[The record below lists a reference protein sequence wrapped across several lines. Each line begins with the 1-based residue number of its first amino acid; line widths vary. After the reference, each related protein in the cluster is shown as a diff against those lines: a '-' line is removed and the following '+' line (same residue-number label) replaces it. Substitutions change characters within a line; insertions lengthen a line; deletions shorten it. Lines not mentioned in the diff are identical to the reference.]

1 MAIIVHPGAPN
12 PTHEISLSDGVQ
24 TWGLK
29 LDGGPGALQEIP
41 MTPSTLQFTGGG
53 SKFGDWEPG
62 MSHIEQRTWEGG
74 RGLEDF
80 AEDSTRYYDSMNA
93 WTLTPGRVMPAPQW
107 RFAKGLRES
116 YEELPGNVSWRAL
129 LGNEKYVSA
138 AITVGESGFDVQAA
152 YIWLRRKG
160 SPGVLTA
167 AIYSDSGG
175 EPDEALP
182 NSSQSVSIA
191 DVEDVVSVFQV
202 FDVSQSADLA
212 ADTVYHLVVYASAND
227 NAANHWEV
235 GVYTFGEGA
244 RISVDG
250 ISWSQATYSL
260 YHRIVDA
267 GIKRRMHMFELEGA
281 LYAVDEREDG
291 SAAKLY
297 MNGDRGVQNDSVS
310 GSQSVSNL
318 VDEDKSWVADRWA
331 GAWVRIVSG
340 SGEGQQRLL
349 ESNTADTL
357 VLGADW
363 DVTPDNTTN
372 YVIYA
377 TDEWADITPDSGD
390 QFSAPVSSVVVFND
404 IVAFA
409 QGQAANVLKMR
420 FNAAASPPAHD
431 FDADSNKAD
440 LLYVFYDPDDGA
452 QVWRASNDVK
462 TVSRSNPTLW
472 GINLSFA
479 TAIEIGE
486 DSAPIT
492 RLVDYNYQLW
502 ILKTDS
508 AWVIDKDA
516 NDNDIARKLNLGLS
530 ALRDVR
536 NGLAATVQ
544 KGFLYFSV
552 GHSLGRMYQSSLDDV
567 GPWKGVLR
575 PDKRHGHIG
584 ALLPLGIEWLAVG
597 VDGGDENL
605 SSVLV
610 YDGAGWHELMR
621 GWEMGQRVEGLYW
634 QACPGTRARLWVN
647 VGGELILLEF
657 PKDTLIP
664 LRDRG
669 LAYQHECIIETATI
683 DMGAAR
689 LPKFIKEM
697 SLVSEN
703 LTTGIEVHLDYQ
715 VDDEIG
721 GDKWISAETFYSSPE
736 DTLPINAGDVRA
748 IRLRF
753 RMLTNQ
759 SDVPPIGI
767 ASIVEG
773 FSRTPL
779 KYQWNMRIK
788 LADMQS
794 NKSGG
799 IERDADGFLQWL
811 KDAARQARKVRM
823 RSIWQGMDDVYV
835 IVEPPTLLRQF
846 TNTVTGWWGG
856 SVNITLREA

>member
-1 MAIIVHPGAPN
+1 MTIKVHPGAPN
-12 PTHEISLSDGVQ
+12 PTHEISLTDGVQ

-80 AEDSTRYYDSMNA
+80 AEDNTRFYDSMNA

-116 YEELPGNVSWRAL
+116 YENLPGSVAWRAL
-129 LGNEKYVSA
+129 LGNEKYISA
-138 AITVGESGFDVQAA
+138 AFTVGANDFDAQAA

-160 SPGVLTA
+160 SPGIVTVG
-167 AIYSDSGG
+167 IYSDDNG
-175 EPDEALP
+175 EPDTALA
-182 NSSQSVSIA
+182 NSSDSVSIG
-191 DVEDVVSVFQV
+191 DVDDVVSVFQG
-202 FDVSQSADLA
+202 FDTSQSNDLTA
-212 ADTVYHLVVYASAND
+212 SGTYHIVVYSSAND

-235 GVYTFGEGA
+235 GVDTFGA
-244 RISVDG
+244 SANTSVDG
-250 ISWSQATYSL
+250 TGWNQTTYSL
-260 YHRIVDA
+260 YHRVVGADT
-267 GIKRRMHMFELEGA
+267 KRKIHLFELDGG
-281 LYAVDEREDG
+281 LYAVDESRDG
-291 SAAKLY
+291 RAAKLY
-297 MNGDRGVQNDSVS
+297 INGDRGLQNDSS
-310 GSQSVSNL
+310 GSGQSTSNL
-318 VDEDKSWVADRWA
+318 VDEDKSWEVDGWA
-331 GAWVRIVSG
+331 GNWVRIMSG
-340 SGEGQQRLL
+340 AGEGQQRNIA
-349 ESNTADTL
+349 SNTSDTL
-357 VLGADW
+357 TLQSDW
-363 DVTPDNTTN
+363 DITPDDTSE

-377 TDEWADITPDSGD
+377 TDKWSDITPSSGD
-390 QFSAPVSSVVVFND
+390 QFAAPVQSVAVFND

-409 QGQAANVLKMR
+409 QGQAANILKMR
-420 FNAAASPPAHD
+420 FNSAASPPAHE

-462 TVSRSNPTLW
+462 TVSRSNPTIW
-472 GINLSFA
+472 GTNLSFA
-479 TAIEIGE
+479 TAIEVGE

-492 RLVDYNYQLW
+492 QLIDYSYQLW

-508 AWVIDKDA
+508 VWVIDKDA
-516 NDNDIARKLNLGLS
+516 NDNDIARRLNLGLG
-530 ALRDVR
+530 ALKDAR
-536 NGLAATVQ
+536 NGLAAVVQ

-575 PDKRHGHIG
+575 ADNRQGHIS

-597 VDGGDENL
+597 VDGGEEGL
-605 SSVLV
+605 SALLT

-621 GWEMGQRVEGLYW
+621 GWEVGQRLEGLYW
-634 QACPGTRARLWVN
+634 QACPETRSRLWVN
-647 VGGELILLEF
+647 VGGELVLMEL
-657 PKDTLIP
+657 PKDTLVP
-664 LRDRG
+664 ARDEG
-669 LAYQHECIIETATI
+669 LAFQHEAVIETANI

-721 GDKWISAETFYSSPE
+721 GDRWVSAETFYSSPE
-736 DTLPINAGDVRA
+736 DTLPINVGDVRA
-748 IRLRF
+748 IRLRM
-753 RMLTNQ
+753 RLLTNQ
-759 SDVPPIGI
+759 AAIPPIGI
-767 ASIVEG
+767 ASVVEG
-773 FSRTPL
+773 FARTPL
-779 KYQWNMRIK
+779 KYQWNMRVK
-788 LADMQS
+788 LADMQMDR
-794 NKSGG
+794 SGG
-799 IERDADGFLQWL
+799 IERDADGFLEWL

-823 RSIWQGMDDVYV
+823 RSLWKGMDDIYV
-835 IVEPPTLLRQF
+835 IVEPPTILRQF

-856 SVNITLREA
+856 SVSITLREA